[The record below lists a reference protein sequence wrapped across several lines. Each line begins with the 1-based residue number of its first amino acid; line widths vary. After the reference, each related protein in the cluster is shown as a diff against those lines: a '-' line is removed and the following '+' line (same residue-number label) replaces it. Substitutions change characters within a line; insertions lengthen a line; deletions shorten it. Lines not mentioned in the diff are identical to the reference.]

1 MTYQEVTE
9 YLFSQTANY
18 ERQGASGYKVGL
30 DNMLAIDEHFGHPH
44 QQYRC
49 IHVGGTNGKGSVSHM
64 TAAQLQV
71 CGYKVGLYTSPHLI
85 DFRER
90 IRVNGVPVSEEYVV
104 NFVESNR
111 SFFEKLDLSFF
122 EMATAMAFQYFKEQE
137 VDIAVIEV
145 GLGGRLDSTNI
156 ITPILSIITNI
167 SLDHT
172 QLLGSSLEEIAREKA
187 GIMKKGVPCI
197 IGEVTPETR
206 AVFEAVGKETGASVI
221 FAEDN
226 PMSPLIP
233 PKPGDKGPRYRNIWG
248 IEFTCEVR
256 GACQPKNVNVFSHV
270 MILLMNLGYLCTC
283 EDPRNFDNITY
294 ELNAALMNVTK
305 LTGLMGRWQTVR
317 ERPTVICDT
326 GHNPGA
332 WEYLSKQL
340 EEESQKCHELRI
352 VFGMLEDKDVYTI
365 LQMLP
370 KHARYY
376 WTKGTTKRAF
386 PETSLKVFGEQF
398 GLYGECYPTVKDA
411 YSAAIEGAQSNDFI
425 FVGGSTYIVADFL
438 KTRDNMNI

>member
-18 ERQGASGYKVGL
+18 ERQGVSGYKVGL
-30 DNMLAIDEHFGHPH
+30 DNMLAIDKYFKHPH
-44 QQYRC
+44 QHYRC
-49 IHVGGTNGKGSVSHM
+49 IHVAGTNGKGSVSHM

-90 IRVNGVPVSEEYVV
+90 IRVNGVPVSEEFVV
-104 NFVESNR
+104 SFVENNY

-122 EMATAMAFQYFKEQE
+122 EMTTAMAFQYFKEQE

-172 QLLGSSLEEIAREKA
+172 QLLGSTLEEIAREKA

-197 IGEVTPETR
+197 IGETTPETH
-206 AVFEAVGKETGASVI
+206 AVFEAAGKATGADVI
-221 FAEDN
+221 FVEDN
-226 PMSPLIP
+226 PIIKLMPA
-233 PKPGDKGPRYRNIWG
+233 KPGDKGLRYRNKWG
-248 IEFTCEVR
+248 IEFTCELR
-256 GACQPKNVNVFSHV
+256 GACQLKNMHVFSHV
-270 MILLMNLGYLCTC
+270 MIQLMNKGYLCTC
-283 EDPRNFDNITY
+283 EDPRNTENIEY
-294 ELNAALMNVTK
+294 ELKAALMNVTK
-305 LTGLMGRWQTVR
+305 LTGLMGRWQTIR
-317 ERPTVICDT
+317 EHPTVICDT

-332 WEYLSKQL
+332 WQYLSKQL
-340 EEESQKCHELRI
+340 EKESEKCHELRI
-352 VFGMLEDKDVYTI
+352 VFGMLEDKDLYTTM
-365 LQMLP
+365 QMLP
-370 KHARYY
+370 KNARYY
-376 WTKGTTKRAF
+376 WTKGSTKRAF

-398 GLYGECYPTVKDA
+398 GLYGDCYPTVQEA
-411 YSAAIEGAQSNDFI
+411 YSAAIEGAHSDDFI

-438 KTRDNMNI
+438 KTRANTNI